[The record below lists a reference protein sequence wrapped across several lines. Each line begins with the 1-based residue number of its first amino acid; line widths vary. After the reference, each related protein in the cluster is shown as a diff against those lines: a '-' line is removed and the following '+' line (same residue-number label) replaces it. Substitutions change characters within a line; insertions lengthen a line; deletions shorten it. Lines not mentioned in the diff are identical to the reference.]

1 MLRLNG
7 ETKLKTVVILVGL
20 GILLVVG
27 YRASIKGLDLK
38 RRSSWLYGV
47 ISFLSGVVV
56 VIGLDGK
63 IKDGLIAG
71 AIFAFL
77 TMLGGATTRW
87 HKQEFEG
94 KFRSLVIEYG
104 KEDDPSLFA
113 KLVRNLFG
121 KYKN

>member
-1 MLRLNG
+1 MLNG
-7 ETKLKTVVILVGL
+7 ETKLKTGLIVVSLAV
-20 GILLVVG
+20 LLAVLNV
-27 YRASIKGLDLK
+27 ASLKGLDLK
-38 RRSSWLYGV
+38 RRSSWWYGV
-47 ISFLSGVVV
+47 ISFICGIS
-56 VIGLDGK
+56 VIMVLNGNLNDGQ
-63 IKDGLIAG
+63 IAG
-71 AIFAFL
+71 IICAFL

-113 KLVRNLFG
+113 KLVRKLFG